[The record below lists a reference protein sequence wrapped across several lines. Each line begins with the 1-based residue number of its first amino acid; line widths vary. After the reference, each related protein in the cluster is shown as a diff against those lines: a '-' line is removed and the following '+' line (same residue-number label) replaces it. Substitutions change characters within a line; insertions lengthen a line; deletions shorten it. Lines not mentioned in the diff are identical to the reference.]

1 VHLDAEL
8 VRRPTQG
15 WEGDLMPP
23 QLVAGGPRVLLRRL
37 REIMA
42 ERQSP
47 QDRLD
52 RLVSVIAANMVA
64 EVCSIY
70 LRRAGGLLELFATEG
85 LNREAVH
92 RTRLK
97 AGEGLVGL
105 VAQSAA
111 PLNLSNAPEH
121 PAFSYRPETGEDPY
135 RSFLAVPIVRGER
148 VFGVLTVQNRT
159 QRHYDEEEEEALA
172 TIAMV
177 VAEVVAQGTLVDL
190 AEIDE
195 AELSPTRPAVFRGEA
210 LAEGLAIGTVFLHEP
225 RVKVDRMI
233 ADDPTSEMKRLEGAL
248 EELRGAVDKMLESS
262 ELDLTGET
270 REVIEA
276 YRLFAHDQG
285 WRERL
290 VDAVRTG
297 LTAEAA
303 VERVQDETR
312 ARINRTN
319 DVYLRGRLHD
329 FDDLARRLLRHL
341 ASTDGAA
348 ADVLPDNA
356 VVVAR
361 AMGPAELLDYGRN
374 RISALVVEEAAET
387 SHIAIVARSLEIP
400 LVGGVDGLADAAH
413 SGDRIVVDAESG
425 EIHLRPPSEIVGA
438 FHAKEA
444 LLAQR
449 VARFAA
455 IRDEP
460 AVTRDGVRVMLNMNA
475 GLLLDLPHLAESGAD
490 GIGLFRTELQFL
502 IGTKMPRLTD
512 QVAFYRQVFDAA
524 GGKPVIFRT
533 LDLGGDKVPSYG
545 RTVREANPA
554 LGWRAI
560 RIALDRPALLRY
572 QVRALIA
579 AADGRQLC
587 LLLPMVSATAEFEAA
602 RAQIRRELERA
613 ERVGTRLPERISLGA
628 MIEVPSLLFDLNH
641 IMRTADFVS
650 VGSNDLL
657 QFIFAADRA
666 NPAVAKRYDTLS
678 RAVLNLIRRVA
689 EAGAGAGRAPAV
701 SVCGEIAG
709 RPLEAMALVG
719 LGITS
724 LSMQAAAIGPV
735 KMMVRNLDTKP
746 LKALI
751 EHLCESPGEGV
762 RAALSDF
769 AATHGVPIG
778 RSG

>member
-1 VHLDAEL
+1 
-8 VRRPTQG
+8 
-15 WEGDLMPP
+15 MPP

-42 ERQSP
+42 ERGSAQS
-47 QDRLD
+47 RLD
-52 RLVSVIAANMVA
+52 KLVSVIAANMVA

-70 LRRAGGLLELFATEG
+70 LRRAGGVVELFATEG

-105 VAQSAA
+105 VAQSAT

-121 PAFSYRPETGEDPY
+121 PSFSYRPETGEDPF

-177 VAEVVAQGTLVDL
+177 LAEVVAQGTLVDL

-195 AELSPTRPAVFRGEA
+195 AELSPTRPAVFRGEG
-210 LAEGLAIGTVFLHEP
+210 LAEGIAIGTVFLHQP
-225 RVKVDRMI
+225 RVKVERMI
-233 ADDPTSEMKRLEGAL
+233 ADDPVVELHRLADAL
-248 EELRGAVDKMLESS
+248 EELRRAVDAMLESS
-262 ELDLTGET
+262 ELDLSGET

-276 YRLFAHDQG
+276 YRLFALDQG

-290 VDAVRTG
+290 TDAVRSG

-312 ARINRTN
+312 ARINRTA
-319 DVYLRGRLHD
+319 DPYLRERLHD

-341 ASTDGAA
+341 AKSDGGETQA
-348 ADVLPDNA
+348 LPEQA
-356 VVVAR
+356 VVLAR
-361 AMGPAELLDYGRN
+361 TMGPAELLDYGRN
-374 RISALVVEEAAET
+374 RITGLVVEESSQT
-387 SHIAIVARSLEIP
+387 SHIAIVARSLSIP
-400 LVGGVDGLADAAH
+400 LVGGVEGVSDAARP
-413 SGDRIVVDAESG
+413 GDRIVVDSETG
-425 EIHLRPPSEIVGA
+425 EVHLRPPNEIITA
-438 FHAKEA
+438 FQAKQA
-444 LLAQR
+444 LVQQR

-460 AVTRDGVRVMLNMNA
+460 AVTRDGVRVSLNMNA
-475 GLLLDLPHLAESGAD
+475 GLLLDLPHLAQSGAD
-490 GIGLFRTELQFL
+490 GIGLFRTELQFM
-502 IGTKMPRLTD
+502 IGSKMPRLKD
-512 QVAFYRQVFDAA
+512 QIAFYRQVLDAA
-524 GGKPVIFRT
+524 GDKPVVFRT

-545 RTVREANPA
+545 RTVREENPA

-579 AADGRQLC
+579 AADGRRLR
-587 LLLPMVSATAEFEAA
+587 LLFPMVSEVAEFEAA
-602 RAQIRRELERA
+602 RAQIERERDRA
-613 ERVGTRLPERISLGA
+613 ARVGLTLPQRIDLGA
-628 MIEVPSLLFDLNH
+628 MVEVPSLLFQLKQV
-641 IMRTADFVS
+641 MAAADFIS
-650 VGSNDLL
+650 IGSNDLL
-657 QFIFAADRA
+657 QFVFAADRTNA
-666 NPAVAKRYDTLS
+666 AVARRYDTLS
-678 RAVLNLIRRVA
+678 PAVLTLIGRLAEEGR
-689 EAGAGAGRAPAV
+689 EAGRLSEI

-719 LGITS
+719 LGLTS
-724 LSMQAAAIGPV
+724 LSMQASMIGPV
-735 KMMVRNLDTKP
+735 KMMIRSLDTRP
-746 LKALI
+746 LKGLV
-751 EHLCESPGEGV
+751 EKLCRISAPSARSEL
-762 RAALSDF
+762 ADF
-769 AATHGVPIG
+769 AATQGVLIG
-778 RSG
+778 RV

>member
-1 VHLDAEL
+1 
-8 VRRPTQG
+8 
-15 WEGDLMPP
+15 MPP

-42 ERQSP
+42 ERQSA
-47 QDRLD
+47 QARLD
-52 RLVSVIAANMVA
+52 KLVSVIASNMVA

-70 LRRAGGLLELFATEG
+70 LRRAGGALELFATEG

-105 VAQSAA
+105 VAESAT

-121 PAFSYRPETGEDPY
+121 PSFAYRPETGEDPF

-159 QRHYDEEEEEALA
+159 ARHYDEEEEEALA

-177 VAEVVAQGTLVDL
+177 LAEVVAQGTLVDL

-195 AELSPTRPAVFRGEA
+195 AELSPTRPAVFHGEG

-225 RVKVDRMI
+225 RVKVERMI
-233 ADDPTSEMKRLEGAL
+233 ADDPKAELERLEDAL
-248 EELRGAVDKMLESS
+248 ENLRLAVDAMLESS

-285 WRERL
+285 WKQRL
-290 VDAVRTG
+290 TDAVRSG

-312 ARINRTN
+312 TRINRTN
-319 DVYLRGRLHD
+319 DMYLRGRLHD

-341 ASTDGAA
+341 AKSDGGETEHVPERAI
-348 ADVLPDNA
+348 
-356 VVVAR
+356 VVAR
-361 AMGPAELLDYGRN
+361 SMGPAELLDYGRN
-374 RISALVVEEAAET
+374 RISALVVEEASQT
-387 SHIAIVARSLEIP
+387 SHIAIVARSLSIP
-400 LVGGVDGLADAAH
+400 LVGGVEGAADTARA
-413 SGDRIVVDAESG
+413 GDRIVVDAESG
-425 EIHLRPPSEIVGA
+425 EVHIRPPNEVITA
-438 FHAKEA
+438 FQAKLA

-460 AVTRDGVRVMLNMNA
+460 AVTRDGVHVRLNMNS
-475 GLLLDLPHLAESGAD
+475 GLLLDLPHLVQSGAD
-490 GIGLFRTELQFL
+490 GIGLFRTELQFM
-502 IGTKMPRLTD
+502 IGSNMPRLKD
-512 QVAFYRQVFDAA
+512 QIAFYRHVLDAA
-524 GGKPVIFRT
+524 GDKPVVFRT

-545 RTVREANPA
+545 RVVREENPA

-579 AADGRQLC
+579 AANGRRLH
-587 LLLPMVSATAEFEAA
+587 LLLPMVSEVAEFEAA
-602 RAQIRRELERA
+602 RTQIGREIERA
-613 ERVGTRLPERISLGA
+613 GRVGVPLPERIRLGA
-628 MIEVPSLLFDLNH
+628 MIEVPSLLFDLKQ
-641 IMRTADFVS
+641 IMATADFVS
-650 VGSNDLL
+650 ICSNDLL
-657 QFIFAADRA
+657 QFVFAADRT
-666 NPAVAKRYDTLS
+666 NPAVARRYDTLS
-678 RAVLNLIRRVA
+678 PAVLNLVRRIV
-689 EAGAGAGRAPAV
+689 EAGREADRL
-701 SVCGEIAG
+701 SDISICGEIAG
-709 RPLEAMALVG
+709 RPLEAMTLVG
-719 LGITS
+719 FGITS
-724 LSMQAAAIGPV
+724 LSMQASMIGPV
-735 KMMVRNLDTKP
+735 KMMIRNLDTRALRP
-746 LKALI
+746 LV
-751 EHLCESPGEGV
+751 ERLCDIAGPSARSEL
-762 RAALSDF
+762 ADF
-769 AATHGVPIG
+769 AASQGVPIG
-778 RSG
+778 RTG